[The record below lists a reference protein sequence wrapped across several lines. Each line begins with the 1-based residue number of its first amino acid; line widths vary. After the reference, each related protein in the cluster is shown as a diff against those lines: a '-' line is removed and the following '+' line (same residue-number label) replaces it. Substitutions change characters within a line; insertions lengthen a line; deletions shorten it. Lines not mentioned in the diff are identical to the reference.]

1 MGNYKWVKNSAIW
14 LFYNNMLSKGLMSFI
29 VTFQVGI
36 SQVKDYDH
44 AIMKEE
50 TPSCTAMKLLGL
62 ASNTILVCEH

>member
-1 MGNYKWVKNSAIW
+1 
-14 LFYNNMLSKGLMSFI
+14 MLSKGLMSFI